1 MDGFETIQYRTM
13 NKVKI
18 ANVVLNNFTND
29 NRVLK
34 ISESLA
40 ADGFDVHV
48 VGLLKGSVAER
59 EELRKL
65 KIHRIRLK
73 TMSWPE
79 NTFGRLVK
87 FIEFTWRAIHAYRR
101 FDVWHCNDTEA
112 FAIGIAAKITRPK
125 LQLVYDCHEFEAER
139 NGKPRWMLRLVYAFE
154 RIFIHWASDVIT
166 VSPSIV
172 AAYQSRYKLDTV
184 QLIRNAPHRKACVEK
199 SDRFRVSFGIPSDQ
213 RIFLY
218 QGAFVSNRGL
228 EQTLLAFERLPDVH
242 LVCMGYGHLEA
253 LVTEAA
259 AKHAN
264 IHFQPAVPY
273 HEVLAYTASADVG
286 LLSVQPSCLSYLY
299 CLPNKLFE
307 YIQAGIPILANRLT
321 DCEALIAEYHIGTT
335 IASFEPDLLVQA
347 IQEMSAS
354 DLAPFRRGLQRAA
367 NDFNWEVEELTLF
380 DLYRKFKK

>member
-1 MDGFETIQYRTM
+1 M
-13 NKVKI
+13 KVRV

-34 ISESLA
+34 MSESLA

-48 VGLLKGSVAER
+48 VGLHKGKVAEHEVIR
-59 EELRKL
+59 DL
-65 KIHRIRLK
+65 KVHRLRLK

-79 NTFGRLVK
+79 NTIGRLAK
-87 FIEFTWRAIHAYRR
+87 FVEFTWRAIRNYRK

-125 LQLVYDCHEFEAER
+125 LKLVYDCHEFEAER

-154 RIFIHWASDVIT
+154 WLFIRWACDVIT
-166 VSPSIV
+166 VSPSI
-172 AAYQSRYKLDTV
+172 AKAYQSRYGLKTV
-184 QLIRNAPHRKACVEK
+184 HLIRNAPHRKADVTK
-199 SDRFRVSFGIPSDQ
+199 SDRFRANFGIPADQ

-228 EQTLLAFERLPDVH
+228 EQTLLAFERLPNVH
-242 LVCMGYGHLEA
+242 LVCMGYGNLET
-253 LVTEAA
+253 LVKVAS

-321 DCEALIAEYHIGTT
+321 DCEALITEYRIGTT

-354 DLAPFRRGLQRAA
+354 DLAPYQQGLQRAA
-367 NDFNWEVEELTLF
+367 NDFNWEAEERTLF

>member
-1 MDGFETIQYRTM
+1 MK
-13 NKVKI
+13 NVKI

-34 ISESLA
+34 ISESLV
-40 ADGFDVHV
+40 ADGFDVQI
-48 VGLLKGSVAER
+48 VGLLKGEVAEH

-65 KIHRIRLK
+65 KIHRIRLR
-73 TMSWPE
+73 TMQWPE
-79 NTFGRLVK
+79 NTIGRLVK
-87 FIEFTWRAIHAYRR
+87 FAEFTWRTIRAYRK

-125 LQLVYDCHEFEAER
+125 LKLVYDCHEFEAER
-139 NGKPRWMLRLVYAFE
+139 NGKPRWMLRMVYAFE
-154 RIFIHWASDVIT
+154 RLFIHWASDVIT
-166 VSPSIV
+166 VSPSIA
-172 AAYQSRYKLDTV
+172 AAYQSRYKLDQV
-184 QLIRNAPHRKACVEK
+184 HLIRNAPHRKASIEK
-199 SDRFRVSFGIPSDQ
+199 SNRFRVNFGIPSHE

-228 EQTLLAFERLPDVH
+228 EQTLVAFERMPHVH
-242 LVCMGYGHLEA
+242 LVCMGYGSLEP
-253 LVTEAA
+253 LVAEAA
-259 AKHAN
+259 NKFAN

-273 HEVLAYTASADVG
+273 HEVLQYTSSADVG

-321 DCEALIAEYHIGTT
+321 DCEALITEYQIGTT
-335 IASFEPDLLVQA
+335 IASFEPELLIDAV
-347 IQEMSAS
+347 QEMNGR
-354 DLAPFRRGLQRAA
+354 DLTAFTLGLQRAA
-367 NDFNWEVEELTLF
+367 NNFNWEVEERTLF